1 MPQSSQ
7 REPDNDDSLWESWRG
22 EELSDGQQV
31 RCTGNSQRNKEGWS
45 TRVAE
50 IARTDRHG
58 RKHDGAQP
66 VDPAGWSERHKLPEP
81 VRNCANACPHSL
93 NHAAVSGALPGAI
106 CSSAASRTRSS
117 GMSMS

>member
-22 EELSDGQQV
+22 EELTDGQEV
-31 RCTGNSQRNKEGWS
+31 RQGSNGQRDKEGRS
-45 TRVAE
+45 APVAE
-50 IARTDRHG
+50 IARTDRHS
-58 RKHDGAQP
+58 REHDGAQP
-66 VDPAGWSERHKLPEP
+66 VDPAGWREVHKPPEP
-81 VRNCANACPHSL
+81 VRNCATTCPHSL